1 MKLLTTLLLA
11 ASTATSFAVAE
22 ETILVTK
29 TITSAA
35 NIEQDLAE
43 VLPSASVITRWEIE
57 QSPAATVIDLIQS
70 EPGIEIGRNGGPG
83 TVSSIF
89 MRGQASKNVAVFI
102 DGVKAQRDQYGSLAI
117 IDIPTSNIDRIEI
130 LRGNMSA
137 LYGEGATGGA
147 IHIFTR
153 QDATQTTPYGALTLG
168 SRETKDLTAGI
179 QGIANSVTYNL
190 AVQDYKTVN
199 PSTINIA
206 QQPNTN
212 PDKDPYN
219 RRSVYGSVK
228 RKINENTTVGISGN
242 RVNSRV
248 HYDTNTGSND
258 DLFAD
263 QVTQDITVNAL
274 GKLTDRL
281 QSNAS
286 ITQSTY
292 SYVETTN
299 GSETRRSE
307 GDQTSLSLL
316 NTLSL
321 DNDNVTF
328 GLDGT
333 DGDFTSSGST
343 HERTSIGLFTG
354 LSGKSDIGIDYQLN
368 LRFDEIKSEVA
379 STKYTNKKDT
389 WLAGLGYSINESTKL
404 TAVYSTSFRAP
415 GTAELSDT
423 SSLLPEEHNGYEL
436 GIQHKAK
443 NWTARLVSFDTD
455 TKNAITYTGNGTM
468 SGGWCIANC
477 YENVGKSYNRG
488 MEIEF
493 AGYIGTIDYQ
503 ISHVLQNPK
512 DNNGNQLA
520 RRARNYNTLELNGLL
535 SNLDWKVQIIHSSE
549 RDNSAYDSYTLK
561 SYTVTNLSLG
571 REIFSNWT
579 AKLKLENVFDEKYQL
594 AYGYDAVPFG
604 AFLSIQYQPK

>member
-1 MKLLTTLLLA
+1 MKLFTTLLLA
-11 ASTATSFAVAE
+11 ASTASSFTIAE
-22 ETILVTK
+22 ENILVTK

-35 NIEQDLAE
+35 NVEQDLAD
-43 VLPSASVITRWEIE
+43 VLPSANVITRWEIE

-83 TVSSIF
+83 TASSIF
-89 MRGQASKNVAVFI
+89 MRGQASTNVAVFI
-102 DGVKAQRDQYGSLAI
+102 DGVKVQRDQYGNLAI

-147 IHIFTR
+147 IHIFMR
-153 QDATQTTPYGALTLG
+153 QDATQTTPYGTLTLG

-199 PSTINIA
+199 PSTINTA
-206 QQPNTN
+206 QQPSTN

-242 RVNSRV
+242 RVDSRV
-248 HYDTNTGSND
+248 HYDSNSGTND
-258 DLFAD
+258 DLYAD
-263 QVTQDITVNAL
+263 QVTQDITVNAVS
-274 GKLTDRL
+274 KLTERL

-292 SYVETTN
+292 SYVEITN

-307 GDQTSLSLL
+307 GDQTSFSLL

-321 DNDNVTF
+321 DNNNVTF
-328 GLDGT
+328 GIDST
-333 DGDFTSSGST
+333 DGNFTSYSST

-368 LRFDEIKSEVA
+368 LRSDEIKSEVA

-389 WLAGLGYSINESTKL
+389 WLAGLGYALNESTKL
-404 TAVYSTSFRAP
+404 TAIYSTSFRAP
-415 GTAELSDT
+415 GTAELSYNP
-423 SSLLPEEHNGYEL
+423 SLKSEEHQGYEI
-436 GIQHKAK
+436 GISR
-443 NWTARLVSFDTD
+443 NTNSWSGRLVSFVTD
-455 TKNAITYTGNGTM
+455 TKNEITW
-468 SGGWCIANC
+468 SGCSGVLVC
-477 YENVGKSYNRG
+477 NVGESSNKGFELEANSYLG
-488 MEIEF
+488 DIEV
-493 AGYIGTIDYQ
+493 TL
-503 ISHVLQNPK
+503 SHVIQDPK
-512 DNNGNQLA
+512 NDSNNTRLA
-520 RRARNYNTLELNGLL
+520 RRAKNYSTLGFNGLSWGYDWNTEIVHSGDRVDGSNTL
-535 SNLDWKVQIIHSSE
+535 KP
-549 RDNSAYDSYTLK
+549 YTITNV
-561 SYTVTNLSLG
+561 TVSKK
-571 REIFSNWT
+571 IVPNWT
-579 AKLKLENVFDEKYQL
+579 AKIKLENVFDEKYQL

-604 AFLSIQYQPK
+604 AFLSIQYQPQ

>member
-1 MKLLTTLLLA
+1 MKLFTTLLLA
-11 ASTATSFAVAE
+11 ASTASSFAIAE

-83 TVSSIF
+83 TASSIF
-89 MRGQASKNVAVFI
+89 MRGQASTNVAVFI
-102 DGVKAQRDQYGSLAI
+102 DGVKVQRDQYGNLAI

-153 QDATQTTPYGALTLG
+153 QDATQTTPYGTLTLG

-206 QQPNTN
+206 QQPGTN

-219 RRSVYGSVK
+219 RKSVYGTVK

-242 RVNSRV
+242 RVDSRV

-263 QVTQDITVNAL
+263 QVTQDITVNAMS
-274 GKLTDRL
+274 KLTEKL

-292 SYVETTN
+292 SYVETKN

-321 DNDNVTF
+321 DNKNVTF

-333 DGDFTSSGST
+333 DGDFTSYGST

-354 LSGKSDIGIDYQLN
+354 LSGKSDIGIDYQFN
-368 LRFDEIKSEVA
+368 LRSDEIRSEVA

-415 GTAELSDT
+415 GTAELSYNA
-423 SSLLPEEHNGYEL
+423 SLKSEEHEGYEI
-436 GIQHKAK
+436 GVSK
-443 NWTARLVSFDTD
+443 NTNTWSGRLVRFVTD
-455 TKNAITYTGNGTM
+455 TTNAITWSGCTGVYV
-468 SGGWCIANC
+468 C
-477 YENVGKSYNRG
+477 NVGESSNKGFELEANSYLG
-488 MEIEF
+488 DVEIKL
-493 AGYIGTIDYQ
+493 
-503 ISHVLQNPK
+503 SHVIQDPK
-512 DNNGNQLA
+512 NDTSNTRLA
-520 RRARNYNTLELNGLL
+520 RRAQTYSTIGLRGLNWGY
-535 SNLDWKVQIIHSSE
+535 DWSTDIIHSGDRLDGS
-549 RDNSAYDSYTLK
+549 NTLK
-561 SYTVTNLSLG
+561 SYTVTNLTVSKK
-571 REIFSNWT
+571 IASNWT